1 MAIADGDKHDDYMKF
16 AFQLVLQHKNI
27 SFVDE
32 CWPSVTS
39 FCQIATATETHKAK
53 NDHFAF
59 FCESFLSVQGR
70 CSRALEGGAFCRD
83 VVNLN
88 FPKSRFRCTWAGCT
102 NYQITQIPRH
112 PSSIYQTRVFP
123 VGIHPWRFSS
133 MQRSHS
139 DQIIVVSRNQ
149 NQKLPPVLVRLGKYL
164 QVTRFIQYLSDLTN
178 IYHMSSYSL

>member
-1 MAIADGDKHDDYMKF
+1 MLTFCNLILSNSHCHWNSQSKK
-16 AFQLVLQHKNI
+16 
-27 SFVDE
+27 
-32 CWPSVTS
+32 WPL
-39 FCQIATATETHKAK
+39 CL
-53 NDHFAF
+53 

-112 PSSIYQTRVFP
+112 PSSIYQTRVSQSESILGGFLQCKGHTP
-123 VGIHPWRFSS
+123 T
-133 MQRSHS
+133 RSLLFHAK
-139 DQIIVVSRNQ
+139 Q

-178 IYHMSSYSL
+178 IYHVHHIH